1 MKLERL
7 ATVPPSPTLP
17 PVTIM
22 SKCQVNSI
30 HWFRKCL
37 RLHDNPALVEAVK
50 NGQQFWPIFILDP
63 WFVKNMRVGPN
74 RWRFL
79 VQSLRDLDESLK
91 QFNSRLF
98 VIRGKPTEVLRDAVG
113 RWHIKYL
120 TFESDTEPYARARD
134 EEVENL
140 MKALDVEVIKCCTNT
155 LYDPERIIAVNG
167 KVPLTYQAFVNS
179 ADKIGLPSKPVP
191 SVDLLKDL
199 VKEQGRNTPVDDD
212 YDVKYSVPTLKE
224 VNVNESE
231 LNPCLYPGGETEAL
245 ARLERVTL
253 NEEYICKFE
262 KPNTS
267 PNALKPSTTV
277 LSPYLKFGC
286 LSART
291 FYYKIRDIYLKSK
304 KGYSKPPVS
313 LHGQLFWREFFY
325 TAGFATPNF
334 DQMVGNP
341 VCKQIPWIDNDSFL
355 QSWAHGQTGYPF
367 IDAIMTQLRREGWVH
382 HLARHAVACF
392 LTRGDLWVSWERG
405 MKVFEELLLDADW
418 SLNAGNWMWLSASAF
433 FHQYYRVY
441 SPIAFG
447 KKTDKNGDYIRKYIP
462 VLKKF
467 PPEYIYEP
475 WKAPK
480 KLQEQ
485 LGCVIGKDYP
495 SPIVDHDKARVEN
508 LRRMDAVYK
517 SKQENKDKDKKES
530 PMKSKNSPVPKKAP
544 SKGKRSLDGNSQN
557 KISKFLKN
565 K

>member
-1 MKLERL
+1 
-7 ATVPPSPTLP
+7 
-17 PVTIM
+17 M
-22 SKCQVNSI
+22 SKSQGNSV

-50 NGQQFWPIFILDP
+50 NGGHFWPIFILDP

-79 VQSLRDLDESLK
+79 MQSLNDLDESLK
-91 QFNSRLF
+91 QYNSRLF
-98 VIRGKPTEVLRDAVG
+98 VIRGKPAEVFPDIVKKWKIEL
-113 RWHIKYL
+113 L
-120 TFESDTEPYARARD
+120 TFEKDTEPYSKARD
-134 EEVENL
+134 EEIENL
-140 MKALDVEVIKCCTNT
+140 MKTLDVKVVKCCTNT
-155 LYDPERIIAVNG
+155 LYDPEQIISYNG
-167 KVPLTYQAFVNS
+167 KVPLTYQAFTNTV
-179 ADKIGLPSKPVP
+179 DKVGLPSKPVP
-191 SVDLLKDL
+191 SVKLLKEL
-199 VKEQGRNTPVDDD
+199 ISEKNLKTPIESD
-212 YDVKYSVPTLKE
+212 YEIKYRVPTLKE
-224 VNVNESE
+224 LNVNESE

-245 ARLERVTL
+245 QRLEQMISK
-253 NEEYICKFE
+253 EDYICKFE

-267 PNALKPSTTV
+267 PNSLKPSTTV
-277 LSPYLKFGC
+277 LSPYMKFGC

-291 FYYKIRDIYLKSK
+291 FYYKVREVYLKSK

-325 TAGFATPNF
+325 TVGSATPKF

-341 VCKQIPWIDNDSFL
+341 ICVQIPWIENDVFL
-355 QSWAHGQTGYPF
+355 QAWANAQTGYPF
-367 IDAIMTQLRREGWVH
+367 IDAIMTQLRKEGWVH

-392 LTRGDLWVSWERG
+392 LTRGDLWVSWEHG
-405 MKVFEELLLDADW
+405 MKVFEELLLDGDW
-418 SLNAGNWMWLSASAF
+418 SLNAGNWMWLSCSAF

-447 KKTDKNGDYIRKYIP
+447 KKTDKYGDYIKKYIP
-462 VLKKF
+462 ILKRF

-495 SPIVDHDKARVEN
+495 SPIVDHDKARTEN

-517 SKQENKDKDKKES
+517 ARKENKNDKTSAS
-530 PMKSKNSPVPKKAP
+530 PKSKKSQNKPD
-544 SKGKRSLDGNSQN
+544 SKGKRNLDEDKEV
-557 KISKFLKN
+557 KISKFFKR

>member
-1 MKLERL
+1 
-7 ATVPPSPTLP
+7 
-17 PVTIM
+17 M
-22 SKCQVNSI
+22 SKSQGNSV

-50 NGQQFWPIFILDP
+50 NGGHFWPIFILDP

-79 VQSLRDLDESLK
+79 MQSLNDLDESLK
-91 QFNSRLF
+91 QYNSRLF
-98 VIRGKPTEVLRDAVG
+98 VIRGKPAEVFPDIVKKWKIEL
-113 RWHIKYL
+113 L
-120 TFESDTEPYARARD
+120 TFEKDTEPYSKARD
-134 EEVENL
+134 EEIENL
-140 MKALDVEVIKCCTNT
+140 MKTLDVKVVKCCTNT
-155 LYDPERIIAVNG
+155 LYDPEQIISYNG
-167 KVPLTYQAFVNS
+167 KVPLTYQAFTNTV
-179 ADKIGLPSKPVP
+179 DKIGLPSKPVP
-191 SVDLLKDL
+191 SVKLLKEL
-199 VKEQGRNTPVDDD
+199 ISEKSLKTPIESD
-212 YDVKYSVPTLKE
+212 YEIKYRVPTLKE
-224 VNVNESE
+224 LNVNESE

-245 ARLERVTL
+245 QRLEQMISK
-253 NEEYICKFE
+253 EDYICKFE

-267 PNALKPSTTV
+267 PNSLKPSTTV
-277 LSPYLKFGC
+277 LSPYMKFGC

-291 FYYKIRDIYLKSK
+291 FYYKVREVYLKSK
-304 KGYSKPPVS
+304 KGYTKPPVS

-325 TAGFATPNF
+325 TVGSATPKF

-341 VCKQIPWIDNDSFL
+341 ICVQIPWIENDVFL
-355 QSWAHGQTGYPF
+355 QAWANARTGYPF
-367 IDAIMTQLRREGWVH
+367 IDAIMTQLRKEGWVH

-392 LTRGDLWVSWERG
+392 LTRGDLWVSWEHG
-405 MKVFEELLLDADW
+405 MKVFEELLLDGDW
-418 SLNAGNWMWLSASAF
+418 SLNAGNWMWLSCSAF

-447 KKTDKNGDYIRKYIP
+447 KKTDKYGDYIKKYIP
-462 VLKKF
+462 ILKRF

-495 SPIVDHDKARVEN
+495 SPIVDHDKARTEN

-517 SKQENKDKDKKES
+517 ARKENKNDKTS
-530 PMKSKNSPVPKKAP
+530 ASLKSKKSQNKPD
-544 SKGKRSLDGNSQN
+544 SKGKRNLDEDKEV
-557 KISKFLKN
+557 KISKFFKR